1 MFNLKRKVN
10 QLIQPKVDTNV
21 LVAEIHND
29 FDSATERLLKEAKDI
44 LAKNTD
50 TTKGETLRKLGF
62 VSSKPSINSAVEIK
76 EKEESERLAKH
87 IEYYQTFYPNNKFI
101 TEKEVEKICKKYG
114 LLCGE
119 VRYYIGDVPDKN
131 VSEIANFNLREE
143 DCTKHTCGWYK
154 YEYRG
159 GLPGFYLPCKE
170 GEGNYGWIDSNWR
183 RGNMINTVDKN
194 QKFHYEKPS
203 FSICASVKDFD
214 MNQMRVTEG
223 YKLKQNIP
231 DPIVLQP
238 VKGGYLIVSKWGLE
252 SEDETLV
259 NEKMN

>member
-1 MFNLKRKVN
+1 MFNFFKEAFK
-10 QLIQPKVDTNV
+10 PKVDTKV
-21 LVAEIHND
+21 VIEEIHNA
-29 FDSATERLLKEAKDI
+29 FDNAGERLLNEAKGI
-44 LAKNTD
+44 LAKGFNAD
-50 TTKGETLRKLGF
+50 KGERLKKLGF
-62 VSSKPSINSAVEIK
+62 IKAKDAVEAAAKIKEQK
-76 EKEESERLAKH
+76 EKEELATL

-154 YEYRG
+154 YEYNGGMRG
-159 GLPGFYLPCKE
+159 YHLPSKKGD
-170 GEGNYGWIDSNWR
+170 GSYGWINSDWR
-183 RGNMINTVDKN
+183 RGDRLHIVDES
-194 QKFHYEKPS
+194 QEAHFEKPE

-223 YKLKQNIP
+223 YKLEQNIP